1 MALMAMFERFTEKAA
16 GVIMASQEEAK
27 RLGAAF
33 VGTEHLLL
41 GMIVKSEPIV
51 MKTLEYFRVNPND
64 IKQKIEE
71 LSSTGEERGIIEIPF
86 SPPVK
91 KTIEFAWEEARQL
104 GHSYVGVEH
113 LFLALVREGTGL
125 GAKIL
130 SDFGITPSSAKNR
143 VISLLGEESVFQK
156 RGPQISTTPVLD
168 SFGRD
173 LTWLARERKLDPV
186 IGRAKEIER
195 IIQILSRR
203 KKNNPVL
210 TGDAGVGK
218 TAVVEGLAQRI
229 VSGDVPPLLLD
240 KRVVSLDLGLMI
252 AGTKYRG
259 EFEERLKKVMEEVR
273 KSGKVVLFI
282 DEIHT
287 IIGAGAAEGAM
298 DAANMLKPAL
308 ARGELQ
314 CIGATTLEEY
324 RKRIE
329 SDAALERRFQAVL
342 VEEPTI
348 EQTIE
353 ILKGLRSRYEDFHKV
368 RITDEA
374 VVSSARLSARYLAD
388 RHLPDKAID
397 LIDEASSRVML
408 QSISAPPELIEI
420 TRELEEVKHEKD
432 IAAQDQEFEKA
443 AKLRDKEETLRLQY
457 EAASKKIK
465 GFAKENYPEVNS
477 EVIASLISSWTGVPV
492 MQLTEEETER
502 LMKMEETLG
511 KRIIGQEEAVKVI
524 ARSIRRARAG
534 LKDPKRPIG
543 SFLFMGPSGVGKTE
557 LAKRLAEFMFGDV
570 DAMVR
575 IDMSEYL
582 ESHTVS
588 RLIGSP
594 PGYVGFGEG
603 GQLAEP
609 VRRRPHSVVLL
620 DEIEK
625 AHQDVTNILLQILD
639 DGHLTDAQGRHID
652 FKNTIIIMTS
662 NVGADLIKK
671 DTSMGFLSKDDAKIN
686 YNKMKEKVLD
696 EMKKKFK
703 PEFLNRIDEQ
713 IVFSPLSKEDL
724 GKIVGLMI
732 SDIND
737 RLIEKGLSIS
747 TNKKVENYLVNKGYD
762 PHFGA
767 RPLRRVIE
775 DNIEDP
781 ISEEIL
787 MGKFVYGTKINVEIK
802 DDKLVFSGKRSLKL
816 EHSAKEK
823 NTSSSSSLVSSL
835 PRVNPGKG
843 RETELQKKA

>member
-1 MALMAMFERFTEKAA
+1 MAMFERFTEKAVR
-16 GVIMASQEEAK
+16 VIMASQEEAR

-41 GMIVKSEPIV
+41 GMMREGEKIVV
-51 MKTLEYFRVNPND
+51 KTLEYFRVDPQEV
-64 IKQKIEE
+64 KEKIEE
-71 LSSTGEERGIIEIPF
+71 LTAREEARSITEIPF

-91 KTIEFAWEEARQL
+91 KTIEYAWEEARQL

-113 LFLALVREGTGL
+113 LFLGLIREGSGL
-125 GAKIL
+125 GGRVL
-130 SDFGITPSSAKNR
+130 SDFGISPSSAKNR
-143 VISLLGEESVFQK
+143 VISLLGEESAYQRK
-156 RGPQISTTPVLD
+156 GPQVSGTPVLD
-168 SFGRD
+168 SYSRD
-173 LTWLARERKLDPV
+173 LTWLAREKKLDPV
-186 IGRAKEIER
+186 VGRAKEIER
-195 IIQILSRR
+195 VIQILSRR

-218 TAVVEGLAQRI
+218 TAIVEGLAQK
-229 VSGDVPPLLLD
+229 VVAGDIPPPLLD

-273 KSGKVVLFI
+273 KSGKIILFI

-314 CIGATTLEEY
+314 CIGATTTDEY

-329 SDAALERRFQAVL
+329 SDAALERRFQSVL
-342 VEEPTI
+342 VDEPTV

-353 ILKGLRSRYEDFHKV
+353 ILKGLRSRYEEFHKV

-374 VVSSARLSARYLAD
+374 LVSAARLSARYISD

-397 LIDEASSRVML
+397 LMDEASSRVML
-408 QSISAPPELIEI
+408 QSISAPPELVEI
-420 TRELEEVKHEKD
+420 TKELEQIKHEKD

-457 EAASKKIK
+457 EAASKKVK
-465 GFAKENYPEVNS
+465 GFTKENYPEVS
-477 EVIASLISSWTGVPV
+477 REVIAQLVSNWTSVPV
-492 MQLTEEETER
+492 TQLTEEETER
-502 LMKMEETLG
+502 LLKMEESLA
-511 KRIIGQEEAVKVI
+511 KRVVGQEEPIKVI

-557 LAKRLAEFMFGDV
+557 LAKRLAEFMFGDM
-570 DAMVR
+570 DAIVR
-575 IDMSEYL
+575 VDMSEYL

-609 VRRRPHSVVLL
+609 VRRRPHSIVLL

-625 AHQDVTNILLQILD
+625 AHPDVVNILLQVLD
-639 DGHLTDAQGRHID
+639 DGRLTDAQGHVID
-652 FKNTIIIMTS
+652 FKNTVIIMTS
-662 NVGADLIKK
+662 NVGAELIRKE
-671 DTSMGFLSKDDAKIN
+671 TSIGFLTKNEAEISYDR
-686 YNKMKEKVLD
+686 MKEKVLD
-696 EMKKKFK
+696 EMKKKFR
-703 PEFLNRIDEQ
+703 PEFLNRIDET
-713 IVFSPLSKEDL
+713 IVFRPLSKEDL
-724 GKIVGLMI
+724 GKIVELMI
-732 SDIND
+732 TDLNQ

-747 TNKKVENYLVNKGYD
+747 INKKVKDFLVDKGYD

-775 DNIEDP
+775 DHIEDP
-781 ISEEIL
+781 LSEEIL
-787 MGKFVYGTKINVEIK
+787 RGKFTYGAKIKVDVEG
-802 DDKLVFSGKRSLKL
+802 DKLGFSGKSPVKTDRPAEGK
-816 EHSAKEK
+816 KEK
-823 NTSSSSSLVSSL
+823 
-835 PRVNPGKG
+835 
-843 RETELQKKA
+843 ELQKKA

>member
-1 MALMAMFERFTEKAA
+1 MAMFERFTEKAV
-16 GVIMASQEEAK
+16 GVIMASQEEAR

-41 GMIVKSEPIV
+41 GMIAKAEPIV
-51 MKTLEYFRVNPND
+51 IKTLEYFRANPAE
-64 IKQKIEE
+64 IKERIEE
-71 LSSTGEERGIIEIPF
+71 LTARGEERGITEIPF
-86 SPPVK
+86 SAPVK
-91 KTIEFAWEEARQL
+91 KTIEHAWEEARQL

-113 LFLALVREGTGL
+113 LFLGLVREGTGI
-125 GAKIL
+125 GSKVL
-130 SDFGITPSSAKNR
+130 SEFGITASGAKNR
-143 VISLLGEESVFQK
+143 VISLLGEESVYQR
-156 RGPQISTTPVLD
+156 RGPQISSTPVLD
-168 SFGRD
+168 QYGRD
-173 LTWLARERKLDPV
+173 LTWLAREKKLDPV
-186 IGRAKEIER
+186 VGRAKEIER
-195 IIQILSRR
+195 VIQVLSRR

-218 TAVVEGLAQRI
+218 TAIVEGLAQKV

-259 EFEERLKKVMEEVR
+259 EFEDRLKKVMEESR
-273 KSGKVVLFI
+273 KSGKVILFI

-314 CIGATTLEEY
+314 CIGATTIEEY

-329 SDAALERRFQAVL
+329 SDAALERRFQEIM

-353 ILKGLRSRYEDFHKV
+353 ILRGLRSRYEDFHKV

-374 VVSSARLSARYLAD
+374 IVSSARLSARYIPD

-408 QSISAPPELIEI
+408 QSISAPPELVEI
-420 TRELEEVKHEKD
+420 TRELENVKHEKD
-432 IAAQDQEFEKA
+432 IAAQNQEFEKA
-443 AKLRDKEETLRLQY
+443 AKMRDKEEALRLQY
-457 EAASKKIK
+457 EAASRKIK
-465 GFAKENYPEVNS
+465 GFTKENYPEVSS
-477 EVIASLISSWTGVPV
+477 EVIAALIASWTGVPV
-492 MQLTEEETER
+492 TQLTEEETER
-502 LMKMEETLG
+502 LMKMEETLS
-511 KRIIGQEEAVKVI
+511 KRVIGQEDPIKVI
-524 ARSIRRARAG
+524 AKSIRRARAG
-534 LKDPKRPIG
+534 LKDPRRPIG

-570 DAMVR
+570 DAIVR
-575 IDMSEYL
+575 VDMSEYL

-594 PGYVGFGEG
+594 PGYVGYGEG

-609 VRRRPHSVVLL
+609 VRRKPHSVVLL

-625 AHQDVTNILLQILD
+625 AHIDVINILLQILD
-639 DGHLTDAQGRHID
+639 DGRVTDAQGHHID

-662 NVGADLIKK
+662 NVGADLIRKN
-671 DTSMGFLSKDDAKIN
+671 SSIGFLTKEDAMVN
-686 YNKMKEKVLD
+686 YEKMKGKVLD
-696 EMKKKFK
+696 EMKKHFR

-713 IVFSPLSKEDL
+713 IVFRPLSKEDL
-724 GKIVGLMI
+724 TKIVDLMI
-732 SDIND
+732 NDIND
-737 RLIEKGLSIS
+737 RLMEKGLSIS
-747 TNKKVENYLVNKGYD
+747 INKKVKELLVDKGYD
-762 PHFGA
+762 PNFGA

-775 DNIEDP
+775 DHIEDP
-781 ISEEIL
+781 LSEQL
-787 MGKFVYGTKINVEIK
+787 LLGKFLYGAKIKADVK
-802 DDKLVFSGKRSLKL
+802 DGKIEFIGSRSSRSERSPEDQKPSTVQLR
-816 EHSAKEK
+816 KEK
-823 NTSSSSSLVSSL
+823 D
-835 PRVNPGKG
+835 
-843 RETELQKKA
+843 LQKKA

>member
-1 MALMAMFERFTEKAA
+1 MAMFERFTEKAV
-16 GVIMASQEEAK
+16 GVIMASQDEAK

-33 VGTEHLLL
+33 LGTEHLLL
-41 GMIVKSEPIV
+41 GMIAKAEPIV
-51 MKTLEYFRVNPND
+51 IKTIEYFRINPIE
-64 IKQKIEE
+64 IKERIEE
-71 LSSTGEERGIIEIPF
+71 LTSMGEERGVTEIPF
-86 SPPVK
+86 SAPVK
-91 KTIEFAWEEARQL
+91 KTFEYAWEEARQL
-104 GHSYVGVEH
+104 GHGYVGVEH
-113 LFLALVREGTGL
+113 LFLGLVREGTGL
-125 GAKIL
+125 ASKVL
-130 SDFGITPSSAKNR
+130 TEFGITASGAKNR
-143 VISLLGEESVFQK
+143 VISLLGEESVYQR
-156 RGPQISTTPVLD
+156 RGPQISGTPVLD
-168 SFGRD
+168 QYSRD
-173 LTWLARERKLDPV
+173 LTWLAREKKLDPV
-186 IGRAKEIER
+186 VGRGKEIER
-195 IIQILSRR
+195 VIQILSRR

-218 TAVVEGLAQRI
+218 TAIVEGLAQKI

-273 KSGKVVLFI
+273 KSGKAVLFI

-314 CIGATTLEEY
+314 CIGATTIEEY

-329 SDAALERRFQAVL
+329 SDAALERRFQPVM

-353 ILKGLRSRYEDFHKV
+353 ILKGLRSRYEEFHKV

-374 VVSSARLSARYLAD
+374 IVSSARLSARYISD

-408 QSISAPPELIEI
+408 QSISAPPELVEI
-420 TRELEEVKHEKD
+420 TRELEKVKHDKEV
-432 IAAQDQEFEKA
+432 AAQNQEFENA
-443 AKLRDKEETLRLQY
+443 AKLRDKEEALRLQY

-465 GFAKENYPEVNS
+465 GFTKENYPEVSS
-477 EVIASLISSWTGVPV
+477 EVIASLIASWTGVPV
-492 MQLTEEETER
+492 VQLNEEETER
-502 LMKMEETLG
+502 LMKMEDTLG
-511 KRIIGQEEAVKVI
+511 KRVIGQEEPVKVI
-524 ARSIRRARAG
+524 AKSIRRARAG

-557 LAKRLAEFMFGDV
+557 LAKRLAEFMFGDM

-575 IDMSEYL
+575 VDMSEYL

-625 AHQDVTNILLQILD
+625 AHIDVTNILLQILD
-639 DGHLTDAQGRHID
+639 DGRLTDAQGHHID

-662 NVGADLIKK
+662 NVGSDLIRK
-671 DTSMGFLSKDDAKIN
+671 DTSIGFLTKDEAKVS
-686 YNKMKEKVLD
+686 YDRMKEKVLD
-696 EMKKKFK
+696 EMKKKFR

-713 IVFSPLSKEDL
+713 IVFRPLSKEDL
-724 GKIVGLMI
+724 IKIVDLMI
-732 SDIND
+732 SDVNA
-737 RLIEKGLSIS
+737 RLIEKGLSILIS
-747 TNKKVENYLVNKGYD
+747 KKVKDFLVDKGYD

-767 RPLRRVIE
+767 RPLRRAIE

-781 ISEEIL
+781 LSEEIL
-787 MGKFVYGTKINVEIK
+787 LGKFKYGTKIKMDVENNKI
-802 DDKLVFSGKRSLKL
+802 VFTGKP
-816 EHSAKEK
+816 SAKAERPAEEK
-823 NTSSSSSLVSSL
+823 
-835 PRVNPGKG
+835 K
-843 RETELQKKA
+843 EKELQKKA

>member
-1 MALMAMFERFTEKAA
+1 MAMFERFTEKAV
-16 GVIMASQEEAK
+16 GVIMASQEEAR

-41 GMIVKSEPIV
+41 GMINKAEPIV
-51 MKTLEYFRVNPND
+51 IKTLEYFKVEPPAVKER
-64 IKQKIEE
+64 IEE
-71 LSSTGEERGIIEIPF
+71 LVSKGEQRGVTEIPF
-86 SPPVK
+86 SGPVK
-91 KTIEFAWEEARQL
+91 KTIEHAWEEARQL

-113 LFLALVREGTGL
+113 LFLGLIREGTGI
-125 GAKIL
+125 ASKVL
-130 SDFGITPSSAKNR
+130 SEFGITASGAKNR
-143 VISLLGEESVFQK
+143 VISLLGEESVYQR
-156 RGPQISTTPVLD
+156 RGPQISGTPVLD
-168 SFGRD
+168 SYGRD
-173 LTWLARERKLDPV
+173 LAWLAREKKLDPV

-195 IIQILSRR
+195 VIQILSRR

-218 TAVVEGLAQRI
+218 TAIVEGLAQKI

-273 KSGKVVLFI
+273 KSGKVILFI

-314 CIGATTLEEY
+314 CIGATTTEEY

-329 SDAALERRFQAVL
+329 SDAALERRFQAVM
-342 VEEPTI
+342 VDEPTV

-368 RITDEA
+368 RIMDEA
-374 VVSSARLSARYLAD
+374 VLAAARLSARYISD

-420 TRELEEVKHEKD
+420 TKELEQVKHEKEL
-432 IAAQDQEFEKA
+432 AAQNQEFEKA

-465 GFAKENYPEVNS
+465 GFSKENYPEVS
-477 EVIASLISSWTGVPV
+477 REVIAALISSWTGVPV

-502 LMKMEETLG
+502 LLKMEETLG
-511 KRIIGQEEAVKVI
+511 KRVIGQEEPINVI
-524 ARSIRRARAG
+524 AKSIRRARAG

-557 LAKRLAEFMFGDV
+557 LAKRLAEFMFGDM
-570 DAMVR
+570 DAVVR
-575 IDMSEYL
+575 VDMSEYL

-594 PGYVGFGEG
+594 PGYVGYGEG

-625 AHQDVTNILLQILD
+625 AHVDVVNILLQVLD
-639 DGHLTDAQGRHID
+639 DGRLTDAQGHHID

-662 NVGADLIKK
+662 NVGADLIRK
-671 DTSMGFLSKDDAKIN
+671 DTSMGFLTKDDAKIS
-686 YNKMKEKVLD
+686 YEKMKEKVLG
-696 EMKKKFK
+696 EMKKKFR

-713 IVFSPLSKEDL
+713 IVFRPLSKEDL
-724 GKIVGLMI
+724 AKIVDLMI
-732 SDIND
+732 SDVNG

-747 TNKKVENYLVNKGYD
+747 TSKKVKDFLVDKGYD

-767 RPLRRVIE
+767 RPLRRAIE

-781 ISEEIL
+781 LSEQIL
-787 MGKFVYGTKINVEIK
+787 LGKFAYGTKIKVE
-802 DDKLVFSGKRSLKL
+802 VVEGKL
-816 EHSAKEK
+816 EFTGKASAKIERPAEEK
-823 NTSSSSSLVSSL
+823 KE
-835 PRVNPGKG
+835 R
-843 RETELQKKA
+843 ELQKKA

>member
-1 MALMAMFERFTEKAA
+1 MAMFEKFTEKAV
-16 GVIMASQEEAK
+16 GVIMASQEEAR

-41 GMIVKSEPIV
+41 GMIAKEEPIV
-51 MKTLEYFRVNPND
+51 IKTLEYFRANPIE
-64 IKQKIEE
+64 IKGRIEE
-71 LSSTGEERGIIEIPF
+71 LTATGEARSVTEIPF
-86 SPPVK
+86 SGPVK
-91 KTIEFAWEEARQL
+91 KTIEHAWEEARQL

-113 LFLALVREGTGL
+113 LFLGLLREGTGIA
-125 GAKIL
+125 AKVL
-130 SDFGITPSSAKNR
+130 SEFGITASGAKNR
-143 VISLLGEESVFQK
+143 VISLLGEESVYQR
-156 RGPQISTTPVLD
+156 RGPQISGTPVLD
-168 SFGRD
+168 SYGRD
-173 LTWLARERKLDPV
+173 LTWLAREKKLDPV

-195 IIQILSRR
+195 LTQVLSRR

-218 TAVVEGLAQRI
+218 TAVVEGLAQKI

-259 EFEERLKKVMEEVR
+259 EFEDRLKKVMEESR
-273 KSGKVVLFI
+273 KSGKVIIFI

-314 CIGATTLEEY
+314 CIGATTTEEY

-329 SDAALERRFQAVL
+329 SDAALERRFQSIT
-342 VEEPTI
+342 VEEPTV

-368 RITDEA
+368 KITDEA
-374 VVSSARLSARYLAD
+374 IVSAARLSARYIAD

-408 QSISAPPELIEI
+408 QSISAPPELVEI
-420 TRELEEVKHEKD
+420 IRELEEVKHEKEL
-432 IAAQDQEFEKA
+432 AAQDQEFEKA
-443 AKLRDKEETLRLQY
+443 AKLRDKEEALRLQY

-465 GFAKENYPEVNS
+465 GFTKENYPEVNT
-477 EVIASLISSWTGVPV
+477 EVIAALISSWTGVPV
-492 MQLTEEETER
+492 TQLTEEETER
-502 LMKMEETLG
+502 LMKMEETLS
-511 KRIIGQEEAVKVI
+511 KRVIGQEEPIKVI
-524 ARSIRRARAG
+524 SKSIRRARAG
-534 LKDPKRPIG
+534 LKDPRRPIG

-557 LAKRLAEFMFGDV
+557 LAKRLAEFMFGDTE
-570 DAMVR
+570 AIVR
-575 IDMSEYL
+575 VDMSEYL

-594 PGYVGFGEG
+594 PGYVGYGEG

-625 AHQDVTNILLQILD
+625 AHTDVINILLQILD
-639 DGHLTDAQGRHID
+639 DGRVTDAQGHHID

-662 NVGADLIKK
+662 NVGADLIRK
-671 DTSMGFLSKDDAKIN
+671 DTSMGFVTKEDARVN
-686 YNKMKEKVLD
+686 YDKMKGKVLE
-696 EMKKKFK
+696 EMKKKFR
-703 PEFLNRIDEQ
+703 PEFLNRVDEK
-713 IVFSPLSKEDL
+713 IVFRPLSKEDL
-724 GKIVGLMI
+724 AKIVDIMMADVNTRLM
-732 SDIND
+732 
-737 RLIEKGLSIS
+737 EKGLSIMI
-747 TNKKVENYLVNKGYD
+747 NKKVRDLLVEKGYD

-775 DNIEDP
+775 DLVENP
-781 ISEEIL
+781 LSEEL
-787 MGKFVYGTKINVEIK
+787 LLGKFAYGTKIKADVE
-802 DDKLVFSGKRSLKL
+802 DDKLIFNGKHPGKTEEKKPTIELR
-816 EHSAKEK
+816 AKEK
-823 NTSSSSSLVSSL
+823 D
-835 PRVNPGKG
+835 
-843 RETELQKKA
+843 LQKKA

>member
-1 MALMAMFERFTEKAA
+1 MAMFERFTEKAVR
-16 GVIMASQEEAK
+16 VIMASQEESR

-41 GMIVKSEPIV
+41 GMLREGEPIV
-51 MKTLEYFRVNPND
+51 LKTLEYFRVDPMAV
-64 IKQKIEE
+64 KERIEE
-71 LSSTGEERGIIEIPF
+71 VASHGEERGVTEIPF

-113 LFLALVREGTGL
+113 LFIGLIRESSGL
-125 GAKIL
+125 GAKVL
-130 SDFGITPSSAKNR
+130 SEFGINVSGAKNR
-143 VISLLGEESVFQK
+143 VISLLGEESVFQRK
-156 RGPQISTTPVLD
+156 GPQISGTPVLD
-168 SFGRD
+168 SYGSD
-173 LTWLARERKLDPV
+173 LTWLAREKKLDPV
-186 IGRAKEIER
+186 VGRAKEIER
-195 IIQILSRR
+195 ITQILSRR

-218 TAVVEGLAQRI
+218 TAIVEGLAQKI

-273 KSGKVVLFI
+273 KSGKVILFI

-298 DAANMLKPAL
+298 DAANMLKPSL
-308 ARGELQ
+308 ARGEIQ

-329 SDAALERRFQAVL
+329 SDAALERSFQSVF
-342 VEEPTI
+342 VEEPTV
-348 EQTIE
+348 EQSIE

-374 VVSSARLSARYLAD
+374 IVYAARLSARYIAD

-408 QSISAPPELIEI
+408 QSISAPPELVEI
-420 TRELEEVKHEKD
+420 TKELEKVKHDKEV
-432 IAAQDQEFEKA
+432 AAQNQEFEKA
-443 AKLRDKEETLRLQY
+443 AKMRDKEEALRLQY

-465 GFAKENYPEVNS
+465 GFTKENYPEVTR
-477 EVIASLISSWTGVPV
+477 EIIAQLISSWTGVPV
-492 MQLTEEETER
+492 SQLTDEETER
-502 LMKMEETLG
+502 LMKMEDSLA
-511 KRIIGQEEAVKVI
+511 KRVIGQEEAIKVI
-524 ARSIRRARAG
+524 AKSIRRARAG
-534 LKDPKRPIG
+534 LKDPKRPVG

-557 LAKRLAEFMFGDV
+557 LVKRLAEFMFGDM
-570 DAMVR
+570 DAVVR
-575 IDMSEYL
+575 VDMSEYL

-609 VRRRPHSVVLL
+609 VRRKPHSVVLL
-620 DEIEK
+620 DEVEK
-625 AHQDVTNILLQILD
+625 AHPDVINILLQVLD
-639 DGHLTDAQGRHID
+639 DGRLTDAQGHHID

-671 DTSMGFLSKDDAKIN
+671 DTSIGFNTSTEAKVS
-686 YNKMKEKVLD
+686 YDKMKAKVLD
-696 EMKKKFK
+696 EMKKKFR
-703 PEFLNRIDEQ
+703 PEFLNRIDEMV
-713 IVFSPLSKEDL
+713 VFRPLSKEDL
-724 GKIVGLMI
+724 GKIVDLMVT
-732 SDIND
+732 DLNE
-737 RLIEKGLSIS
+737 RLMEKGLSIVI
-747 TNKKVENYLVNKGYD
+747 NKKVKDFLVDKGYD
-762 PHFGA
+762 PHYGA
-767 RPLRRVIE
+767 RPLRRTIE
-775 DNIEDP
+775 DSIEDP
-781 ISEEIL
+781 LSEQIL
-787 MGKFVYGTKINVEIK
+787 LGKFAYGTKIKVEVEK
-802 DDKLVFSGKRSLKL
+802 DKLTFTGGRSSKS
-816 EHSAKEK
+816 EQYAEEK
-823 NTSSSSSLVSSL
+823 NPPSPKL
-835 PRVNPGKG
+835 
-843 RETELQKKA
+843 REKETLKK

>member
-1 MALMAMFERFTEKAA
+1 MAMFERFTEKAV
-16 GVIMASQEEAK
+16 GVIMASQEEAR

-41 GMIVKSEPIV
+41 GMIAKAEPIV
-51 MKTLEYFRVNPND
+51 IKTLEYFRVNPFE
-64 IKQKIEE
+64 IREKIEE
-71 LSSTGEERGIIEIPF
+71 LTSRGEKREVTEIPF
-86 SPPVK
+86 SAPVK
-91 KTIEFAWEEARQL
+91 KTIEYAWEEARQL

-113 LFLALVREGTGL
+113 LFLGLIREGTGVA
-125 GAKIL
+125 AKVL
-130 SDFGITPSSAKNR
+130 SEYGITASGAKNR
-143 VISLLGEESVFQK
+143 VISLLGEESIYQR
-156 RGPQISTTPVLD
+156 RGPQISGTPVLD
-168 SFGRD
+168 SYGRD
-173 LTWLARERKLDPV
+173 LTWLAREKKLDPV

-195 IIQILSRR
+195 IVQILSRR

-218 TAVVEGLAQRI
+218 TAIIEGLAQKI

-273 KSGKVVLFI
+273 KSGKVILFI

-314 CIGATTLEEY
+314 CVGATTTEEY

-329 SDAALERRFQAVL
+329 SDAALERRFQAVM

-374 VVSSARLSARYLAD
+374 IVSSARLSARYISD

-408 QSISAPPELIEI
+408 QSISAPPELVEI
-420 TRELEEVKHEKD
+420 TRELERVKHDKD
-432 IAAQDQEFEKA
+432 ISAQNQEFEKA
-443 AKLRDKEETLRLQY
+443 AKLRDKEEALRLQY

-465 GFAKENYPEVNS
+465 GFTKENYPEVNA

-492 MQLTEEETER
+492 TQLTEEETER

-511 KRIIGQEEAVKVI
+511 KRVIGQEEPIKVI
-524 ARSIRRARAG
+524 AKSIRRARAG
-534 LKDPKRPIG
+534 LKDPRRPIG

-557 LAKRLAEFMFGDV
+557 LAKRLAEFMFGDM
-570 DAMVR
+570 DAIVR
-575 IDMSEYL
+575 VDMSEYL

-594 PGYVGFGEG
+594 PGYVGYGEG

-625 AHQDVTNILLQILD
+625 AHIDVTNILLQILD
-639 DGHLTDAQGRHID
+639 DGRLTDAQGHHID

-671 DTSMGFLSKDDAKIN
+671 DTSIGFLTKDEARVGYDR
-686 YNKMKEKVLD
+686 MKEKVLD
-696 EMKKKFK
+696 EMKKKFR

-713 IVFSPLSKEDL
+713 IVFRPLSKEDL
-724 GKIVGLMI
+724 SKIVDLMI
-732 SDIND
+732 SDVNS
-737 RLIEKGLSIS
+737 RLIEKGLSILA
-747 TNKKVENYLVNKGYD
+747 TKKVKDFLVDKGYD

-781 ISEEIL
+781 LSEQIL
-787 MGKFVYGTKINVEIK
+787 LGKFAYGTKIKVEIEN
-802 DDKLVFSGKRSLKL
+802 DKLVFIGKP
-816 EHSAKEK
+816 SAKSERTAETKEK
-823 NTSSSSSLVSSL
+823 
-835 PRVNPGKG
+835 
-843 RETELQKKA
+843 ELQKKA

>member
-1 MALMAMFERFTEKAA
+1 MAMFERFTEKAA

-41 GMIVKSEPIV
+41 GMIARSEPIV
-51 MKTLEYFRVNPND
+51 IKTLEYFRVNPND
-64 IKQKIEE
+64 IKQRIEE
-71 LSSTGEERGIIEIPF
+71 LTSAGEERGITEIPF

-113 LFLALVREGTGL
+113 LFLALIREGTGL

-143 VISLLGEESVFQK
+143 VISLLGEESIFQK
-156 RGPQISTTPVLD
+156 RGTQISTTPVLD

-173 LTWLARERKLDPV
+173 LTWLAREKKLDPV

-218 TAVVEGLAQRI
+218 TAVVEGLAQKI

-273 KSGKVVLFI
+273 KSGKVILFI

-374 VVSSARLSARYLAD
+374 VVSSARLSARYLSE

-432 IAAQDQEFEKA
+432 VAAQNQEFEKA

-465 GFAKENYPEVNS
+465 GFTKENYPVVNT

-492 MQLTEEETER
+492 TQLTEEETER

-511 KRIIGQEEAVKVI
+511 KRVIGQEEAVKVI
-524 ARSIRRARAG
+524 AKSIRRARAG

-557 LAKRLAEFMFGDV
+557 LAKRLAEFLFGDI
-570 DAMVR
+570 DAMIR

-639 DGHLTDAQGRHID
+639 DGRLTDAQGRHID
-652 FKNTIIIMTS
+652 FKNTVIIMTS

-671 DTSMGFLSKDDAKIN
+671 DTSMGFLSKDDVKIN
-686 YNKMKEKVLD
+686 YEKMKEKVID
-696 EMKKKFK
+696 EMKKKFR

-724 GKIVGLMI
+724 GKIVCIMI

-747 TNKKVENYLVNKGYD
+747 TNKKAENFLVDKGYD

-767 RPLRRVIE
+767 RPLRRAIE
-775 DNIEDP
+775 NSIEDP
-781 ISEEIL
+781 LSEEIL
-787 MGKFVYGTKINVEIK
+787 LGKFTYGTKIMIEVN
-802 DDKLVFSGKRSLKL
+802 DGKLAFSGKKSLKL
-816 EHSAKEK
+816 EHSAKER
-823 NTSSSSSLVSSL
+823 SVSSAPSI
-835 PRVNPGKG
+835 PRSAPQKG
-843 RETELQKKA
+843 RDTELQKKA

>member
-1 MALMAMFERFTEKAA
+1 MAMFERFTEKAV
-16 GVIMASQEEAK
+16 GVIMASQEEAR

-41 GMIVKSEPIV
+41 GMMAKIEPIV
-51 MKTLEYFRVNPND
+51 MKTLEYFRINPAEV
-64 IKQKIEE
+64 KEKIEE
-71 LSSTGEERGIIEIPF
+71 LVSKGEERGITEIPF
-86 SPPVK
+86 SAPVK
-91 KTIEFAWEEARQL
+91 KTIEYAWEEARQL

-113 LFLALVREGTGL
+113 LFLGLIREGTGL
-125 GAKIL
+125 ASKIL
-130 SDFGITPSSAKNR
+130 SEFGITSSSAKNR
-143 VISLLGEESVFQK
+143 VISLLGEESVYQR
-156 RGPQISTTPVLD
+156 RGPQISGTPVLD
-168 SFGRD
+168 LYGRD
-173 LTWLARERKLDPV
+173 LTWLARDKKLDPV

-195 IIQILSRR
+195 VIQILSRR

-218 TAVVEGLAQRI
+218 TAIVEGLAQKI

-240 KRVVSLDLGLMI
+240 KRVVSLDLGQMI

-282 DEIHT
+282 DEVHT

-314 CIGATTLEEY
+314 CIGATTTEEY

-329 SDAALERRFQAVL
+329 SDAALERRFQSVM
-342 VEEPTI
+342 VEEPTV

-368 RITDEA
+368 KITEEA
-374 VVSSARLSARYLAD
+374 IVSSARLSARYISD

-408 QSISAPPELIEI
+408 QSMSAPPELVEI
-420 TRELEEVKHEKD
+420 SGELEKVKHEKE
-432 IAAQDQEFEKA
+432 IAAQEQEFEKA

-465 GFAKENYPEVNS
+465 GFTKENYPEVNR
-477 EVIASLISSWTGVPV
+477 EVIAELISNWTGVPV
-492 MQLTEEETER
+492 TQLTEEETER

-511 KRIIGQEEAVKVI
+511 KRVIGQEEPVKVI
-524 ARSIRRARAG
+524 AKSIRRARAG
-534 LKDPKRPIG
+534 LKDPRRPIG

-557 LAKRLAEFMFGDV
+557 LAKRLAEFMFGDM
-570 DAMVR
+570 DAVVR

-582 ESHTVS
+582 ESHSIS

-625 AHQDVTNILLQILD
+625 AHIDVTNILLQILD
-639 DGHLTDAQGRHID
+639 DGRLTDAQGHHID

-671 DTSMGFLSKDDAKIN
+671 DTSIGFLTKDEAKVG
-686 YNKMKEKVLD
+686 YDKMKEKVLE
-696 EMKKKFK
+696 EMKKKFR

-713 IVFSPLSKEDL
+713 IVFRPLSKEDL
-724 GKIVGLMI
+724 VKIVDLMI
-732 SDIND
+732 SDVNS
-737 RLIEKGLSIS
+737 RLIEKGLSITTS
-747 TNKKVENYLVNKGYD
+747 KKVKEFLVDKGYD

-767 RPLRRVIE
+767 RPLRRAIE
-775 DNIEDP
+775 DHIEDP
-781 ISEEIL
+781 LSEQIL
-787 MGKFVYGTKINVEIK
+787 MGKFAYGTKIKAEVEGN
-802 DDKLVFSGKRSLKL
+802 KLAFSGKPSGKPEKKEKPAEEKSPSTSLR
-816 EHSAKEK
+816 AKEK
-823 NTSSSSSLVSSL
+823 
-835 PRVNPGKG
+835 
-843 RETELQKKA
+843 ELQKKA

>member
-1 MALMAMFERFTEKAA
+1 MAMFERFTEKAVR
-16 GVIMASQEEAK
+16 VIMASQEESK

-41 GMIVKSEPIV
+41 GMLREGEPIV
-51 MKTLEYFRVNPND
+51 IKTLEYFRVDPSSV
-64 IKQKIEE
+64 KERIEE
-71 LSSTGEERGIIEIPF
+71 IVKKGEERGVTEIPF
-86 SPPVK
+86 SPSVK
-91 KTIEFAWEEARQL
+91 KTIEYAWEEARQL

-113 LFLALVREGTGL
+113 LFLGLIRETGALGMKVLTE
-125 GAKIL
+125 
-130 SDFGITPSSAKNR
+130 FGITTSGAKNR
-143 VISLLGEESVFQK
+143 VISLLGEESAFQRK
-156 RGPQISTTPVLD
+156 GPQISGTPVLD
-168 SFGRD
+168 LYGRD
-173 LTWLARERKLDPV
+173 LTWLAREKKLDPV
-186 IGRAKEIER
+186 VGRAKEVER

-218 TAVVEGLAQRI
+218 TAIVEGLAQKI

-273 KSGKVVLFI
+273 KSGKVILFI

-314 CIGATTLEEY
+314 CVGATTLEEY

-342 VEEPTI
+342 VEEPTV

-374 VVSSARLSARYLAD
+374 VVSAARLSSRFISD

-420 TRELEEVKHEKD
+420 TKELEKVKHEKEV
-432 IAAQDQEFEKA
+432 AAQNQEFEKA
-443 AKLRDKEETLRLQY
+443 AKLRDKEEGLRLQY

-465 GFAKENYPEVNS
+465 GFTKENYPEVTR
-477 EVIASLISSWTGVPV
+477 EVIATLISNWTGVPV
-492 MQLTEEETER
+492 TQLTEEETER
-502 LMKMEETLG
+502 LLKMEESLS
-511 KRIIGQEEAVKVI
+511 KRVVGQDEPIKLI
-524 ARSIRRARAG
+524 AKSIRRARAG
-534 LKDPKRPIG
+534 LKDPRRPVG

-557 LAKRLAEFMFGDV
+557 LVKRLAEFIFGDM
-570 DAMVR
+570 DAIVR

-625 AHQDVTNILLQILD
+625 AHQDVTNILLQVLD
-639 DGHLTDAQGRHID
+639 DGRLTDAQGHVID

-662 NVGADLIKK
+662 NVGAEMIKK
-671 DTSMGFLSKDDAKIN
+671 DTSMGFLTKNDAQIG
-686 YNKMKEKVLD
+686 YERMKEKVLD
-696 EMKKKFK
+696 EMKKKFR
-703 PEFLNRIDEQ
+703 PEFLNRIDET
-713 IVFSPLSKEDL
+713 IVFRALSKEDL
-724 GKIVGLMI
+724 GKIVDLMV
-732 SDIND
+732 SDLNE
-737 RLIEKGLSIS
+737 RLLEKGMSITIS
-747 TNKKVENYLVNKGYD
+747 KKVKDFLVDKGYD

-775 DNIEDP
+775 DHIEDP
-781 ISEEIL
+781 LSEQIL
-787 MGKFVYGTKINVEIK
+787 LGKFTYGTKIKVEVK
-802 DDKLVFSGKRSLKL
+802 ADKLDFTGTKSLSMTEPKIK
-816 EHSAKEK
+816 KEK
-823 NTSSSSSLVSSL
+823 
-835 PRVNPGKG
+835 
-843 RETELQKKA
+843 ELQKKA

>member
-1 MALMAMFERFTEKAA
+1 MAMFERFTEKAV
-16 GVIMASQEEAK
+16 GVIMASQEEAR

-41 GMIVKSEPIV
+41 GMIAKAEPIV
-51 MKTLEYFRVNPND
+51 IKTFEYFRINPFE
-64 IKQKIEE
+64 IKERIEE
-71 LSSTGEERGIIEIPF
+71 LSGSAEQRGITEIPF
-86 SPPVK
+86 SAPVK
-91 KTIEFAWEEARQL
+91 KTIEYAWEEARQL

-113 LFLALVREGTGL
+113 LFLGLVREGTGVA
-125 GAKIL
+125 AKVL
-130 SDFGITPSSAKNR
+130 TEVGITASGAKNR
-143 VISLLGEESVFQK
+143 VISLLGEESVYQR
-156 RGPQISTTPVLD
+156 RGPQVSGTPVLD
-168 SFGRD
+168 TYSRD
-173 LTWLARERKLDPV
+173 LAWLAREKKLDPV
-186 IGRAKEIER
+186 VGRAKEVER
-195 IIQILSRR
+195 VIQILSRR

-218 TAVVEGLAQRI
+218 TAIVEGLAQKI
-229 VSGDVPPLLLD
+229 VAGDVPPLLLD
-240 KRVVSLDLGLMI
+240 KRVVSLDLGLMV

-273 KSGKVVLFI
+273 KSGKVILFI

-314 CIGATTLEEY
+314 CIGATTTEEY

-329 SDAALERRFQAVL
+329 TDAALERRFQSVV
-342 VEEPTI
+342 VEEPSV

-368 RITDEA
+368 KIADEA
-374 VVSSARLSARYLAD
+374 ILSAARLSARYISD

-408 QSISAPPELIEI
+408 QSISAPPELVEI
-420 TRELEEVKHEKD
+420 IRELEKVKHDKES
-432 IAAQDQEFEKA
+432 AAQDQEFEKA
-443 AKLRDKEETLRLQY
+443 AKLRDKEEALRLQY

-465 GFAKENYPEVNS
+465 GFTKENYPEVNS
-477 EVIASLISSWTGVPV
+477 EAIAALISSWTGVPV
-492 MQLTEEETER
+492 TQLTEEETER
-502 LMKMEETLG
+502 LMKMEEILS
-511 KRIIGQEEAVKVI
+511 KRVIGQEEAIKVI
-524 ARSIRRARAG
+524 AKSIRRARAG
-534 LKDPKRPIG
+534 IKDPRRPTG

-570 DAMVR
+570 DAVVR
-575 IDMSEYL
+575 VDMSEYL

-588 RLIGSP
+588 RLVGSP
-594 PGYVGFGEG
+594 PGYVGYGEG

-625 AHQDVTNILLQILD
+625 AHMDVTNILLQVLD
-639 DGHLTDAQGRHID
+639 DGRLTDAQGHHID

-671 DTSMGFLSKDDAKIN
+671 DTTIGFLTKDEAKVG
-686 YNKMKEKVLD
+686 YERMKEKVLD
-696 EMKKKFK
+696 EMKKKFR

-713 IVFSPLSKEDL
+713 IVFRPLSKEDL
-724 GKIVGLMI
+724 AKIVDIMI
-732 SDIND
+732 ADINS

-747 TNKKVENYLVNKGYD
+747 LSKKAKDFLVDKGFD

-767 RPLRRVIE
+767 RPLRRAIE

-781 ISEEIL
+781 ISEQIL
-787 MGKFVYGTKINVEIK
+787 MGKFAYGTKIKVDIEN
-802 DDKLVFSGKRSLKL
+802 DKTVFSGKSSVKAERAAEEKSPSTSLKG
-816 EHSAKEK
+816 KEK
-823 NTSSSSSLVSSL
+823 
-835 PRVNPGKG
+835 
-843 RETELQKKA
+843 ELQKKA

>member
-1 MALMAMFERFTEKAA
+1 MFERFTEKAV
-16 GVIMASQEEAK
+16 GVIMAGQEEAR

-41 GMIVKSEPIV
+41 GMIAKAEPVVI
-51 MKTLEYFRVNPND
+51 KTLEYFRVNPFE
-64 IKQKIEE
+64 IREKIEE
-71 LSSTGEERGIIEIPF
+71 LTSRGEARDVTEIPF
-86 SPPVK
+86 SAPVK
-91 KTIEFAWEEARQL
+91 KTIEYAWEEARQL

-113 LFLALVREGTGL
+113 LFLGLIREGTGVA
-125 GAKIL
+125 AKVL
-130 SDFGITPSSAKNR
+130 SEYGITASGAKNR
-143 VISLLGEESVFQK
+143 VISLLGEESVYQR
-156 RGPQISTTPVLD
+156 RGPQISGTPVLD
-168 SFGRD
+168 SYGRD
-173 LTWLARERKLDPV
+173 LTWLAREKKLDPV
-186 IGRAKEIER
+186 VGRAKEIER
-195 IIQILSRR
+195 IVQILSRR

-218 TAVVEGLAQRI
+218 TAIIEGLAQKI

-240 KRVVSLDLGLMI
+240 KRVISLDLGLMI

-273 KSGKVVLFI
+273 KSGKVILFI

-314 CIGATTLEEY
+314 CVGATTIEEY

-329 SDAALERRFQAVL
+329 SDAALERRFQSVM

-374 VVSSARLSARYLAD
+374 IVSSARLSARYISD

-408 QSISAPPELIEI
+408 QSISAPPELVEI
-420 TRELEEVKHEKD
+420 TRELEKVKHDKD
-432 IAAQDQEFEKA
+432 ISAQNQEFEKA
-443 AKLRDKEETLRLQY
+443 AKLRDKEEALRLQY
-457 EAASKKIK
+457 EAASKKVK
-465 GFAKENYPEVNS
+465 GFTKENYPEVNT

-492 MQLTEEETER
+492 TQLTEEETER
-502 LMKMEETLG
+502 LMKMEESLG
-511 KRIIGQEEAVKVI
+511 KRVIGQEEPIKVI
-524 ARSIRRARAG
+524 AKSIRRARAG

-570 DAMVR
+570 DAIVR
-575 IDMSEYL
+575 VDMSEYL

-594 PGYVGFGEG
+594 PGYVGYGEG

-625 AHQDVTNILLQILD
+625 AHLDVTNILLQILD
-639 DGHLTDAQGRHID
+639 DGRLTDAQGHHID

-671 DTSMGFLSKDDAKIN
+671 DTSIGFLTKDEAKIG
-686 YNKMKEKVLD
+686 YDRMKEKVLD
-696 EMKKKFK
+696 EMKKKFR

-713 IVFSPLSKEDL
+713 IVFRPLSKEDL
-724 GKIVGLMI
+724 SKIVDLMI
-732 SDIND
+732 SDVNS
-737 RLIEKGLSIS
+737 RLIEKGLSIL
-747 TNKKVENYLVNKGYD
+747 TTKKVKDFLVDKGYD

-781 ISEEIL
+781 LSEQIL
-787 MGKFVYGTKINVEIK
+787 LGKFAYGTKIKVEVEN
-802 DDKLVFSGKRSLKL
+802 DKLVFIGKPSAKAERTA
-816 EHSAKEK
+816 EAKEK
-823 NTSSSSSLVSSL
+823 
-835 PRVNPGKG
+835 
-843 RETELQKKA
+843 ELQKKA

>member
-1 MALMAMFERFTEKAA
+1 MAMFERFTEKAA

-41 GMIVKSEPIV
+41 GMIARSEPIV
-51 MKTLEYFRVNPND
+51 IKTLEYFRVNPND
-64 IKQKIEE
+64 IKQRIEE

-130 SDFGITPSSAKNR
+130 ADFGITSSSAKNR

-156 RGPQISTTPVLD
+156 RGPQMSTTPVLD

-173 LTWLARERKLDPV
+173 LTWLAREKKLDPV

-218 TAVVEGLAQRI
+218 TAVVEGLAQKV

-273 KSGKVVLFI
+273 KSGKVILFI

-374 VVSSARLSARYLAD
+374 VVSAARLSARYLAD

-408 QSISAPPELIEI
+408 QSISAPPELVEI

-432 IAAQDQEFEKA
+432 MAAQNQEFEKA
-443 AKLRDKEETLRLQY
+443 AQLRDKEEALRLQY

-465 GFAKENYPEVNS
+465 GFSKENYPEVTS

-492 MQLTEEETER
+492 TQLTEEETER

-557 LAKRLAEFMFGDV
+557 LAKRLAEFLFGDI

-639 DGHLTDAQGRHID
+639 DGRLTDAQGRHID
-652 FKNTIIIMTS
+652 FKNTVIIMTS

-671 DTSMGFLSKDDAKIN
+671 DTSMGFLTKNDARIN
-686 YNKMKEKVLD
+686 YEKMKEKVLD
-696 EMKKKFK
+696 EMKKKFR

-724 GKIVGLMI
+724 SKIVSIMI

-747 TNKKVENYLVNKGYD
+747 ASKKSETLLVDKGYD

-787 MGKFVYGTKINVEIK
+787 RGKFAYGTKITVEVK
-802 DDKLVFSGKRSLKL
+802 DDKFVFSGKKSLKL
-816 EHSAKEK
+816 ERSAKDR
-823 NTSSSSSLVSSL
+823 NTSSKSVSVL
-835 PRVNPGKG
+835 PRTEPHRGK
-843 RETELQKKA
+843 ETELQKKA